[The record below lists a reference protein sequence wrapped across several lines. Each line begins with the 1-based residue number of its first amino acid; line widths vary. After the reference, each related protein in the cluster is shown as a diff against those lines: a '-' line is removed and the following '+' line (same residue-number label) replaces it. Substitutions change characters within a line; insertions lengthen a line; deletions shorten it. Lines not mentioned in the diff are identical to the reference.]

1 MVPGLTPVP
10 YMDETGAN
18 ATATEYTQIEPT
30 TANWTGGRYVVKG
43 NVTTPGNV
51 TVSGAMPGI
60 ILCDGASLT
69 AQGGI
74 ALPDGSPVPLSIYG
88 QTGGTGTMT
97 VTNKSGAA
105 AMTDETYG
113 TAPGTPSLAGR
124 TGDSSAPVTWYYS
137 AGDRPAAEWKNIGPD
152 TLDAG
157 TYSLYAVIGETENY
171 SAFTTPAVTFRVN
184 KALPAYTAPAGLTA
198 QYDQTLAVIALPGG
212 WSWMEG
218 STPVGDPAAAAK
230 TFLARFTP
238 EDTVNYETVENIP
251 VAVLVR
257 PAPGGSLG
265 AVRRAQKY
273 TDLADHTLAPDWSG
287 LPAGESWTFSS
298 EASAALARQ
307 DFAADGSLLTYA
319 ISGGKAGDAVTITL
333 TVDLTDREVQAA
345 LAVTGETTVVY
356 GQTLTL
362 STTGG
367 SGTGQVTWQIDRAH
381 STGDA
386 VIDEN
391 GILTPVKAGSVAI
404 IAVKAGDA
412 QYHEAVSEPFAVT
425 VEKAASSGEPRFTPI
440 TSSGRTL
447 KGAGLTQKDSTP
459 FPADGALEW
468 VDDGGVP
475 LPETT
480 VVEAN
485 RTYRWRFTP
494 ADDNDTPLTGEIERY
509 HWTAPDVGITPPVY
523 PVNTPEQGEN
533 GSISSD

>member
-1 MVPGLTPVP
+1 MKVVPGLTPVP
-10 YMDETGAN
+10 YVDETGAN

-30 TANWTGGRYVVKG
+30 AANWTGGLYVVKG

-60 ILCDGASLT
+60 ILCGGASLT

-74 ALPDGSPVPLSIYG
+74 TLPDGSPVSLTIYG

-97 VTNKSGAA
+97 VTNQSGAA

-171 SAFTTPAVTFRVN
+171 SAFTTPAITFRVN

-198 QYDQTLAVIALPGG
+198 QYDQTLAEIALPGG

-238 EDTVNYETVENIP
+238 
-251 VAVLVR
+251 
-257 PAPGGSLG
+257 
-265 AVRRAQKY
+265 
-273 TDLADHTLAPDWSG
+273 
-287 LPAGESWTFSS
+287 
-298 EASAALARQ
+298 
-307 DFAADGSLLTYA
+307 
-319 ISGGKAGDAVTITL
+319 
-333 TVDLTDREVQAA
+333 
-345 LAVTGETTVVY
+345 
-356 GQTLTL
+356 
-362 STTGG
+362 
-367 SGTGQVTWQIDRAH
+367 
-381 STGDA
+381 
-386 VIDEN
+386 
-391 GILTPVKAGSVAI
+391 
-404 IAVKAGDA
+404 
-412 QYHEAVSEPFAVT
+412 
-425 VEKAASSGEPRFTPI
+425 I

-447 KGAGLTQKDSTP
+447 KEAGLTQKDSTL
-459 FPADGALEW
+459 FPADGTLEW

-480 VVEAN
+480 VEEAN

-494 ADDNDTPLTGEIERY
+494 ADDNYTPLTGEIERY